1 MCVSNSY
8 VEVAD
13 VAGAEGGISE
23 STDTAQTSDSQPYFC
38 RPRQNS
44 FSIVS

>member
-1 MCVSNSY
+1 MFGDSY

-23 STDTAQTSDSQPYFC
+23 SMDTAQTPDSHQYFC
-38 RPRQNS
+38 QDSQNS
-44 FSIVS
+44 FSVIS